1 MRHSFASNLAI
12 LLKLF
17 SLSIIYKH
25 FALSPFSLS
34 QPYHFA
40 DALINELNT
49 ALMHAPFMFI
59 RESRNLSAGI
69 SPATPTH
76 VILHLTSSLTSGF
89 LVFFFVFNKSWVSVT
104 LNGMQQ
110 MKAIGKLS
118 LYTDTYV
125 ESG

>member
-1 MRHSFASNLAI
+1 MQCSFASNLAI
-12 LLKLF
+12 LLKRF

-34 QPYHFA
+34 QPYHLA
-40 DALINELNT
+40 DALINGLNK
-49 ALMHAPFMFI
+49 ALMHAPFTFI

-89 LVFFFVFNKSWVSVT
+89 LVFFVFNKSWVSVT
-104 LNGMQQ
+104 LNGMQE

>member
-34 QPYHFA
+34 QPYHLA

-89 LVFFFVFNKSWVSVT
+89 LVFFLFLINHGF
-104 LNGMQQ
+104 L
-110 MKAIGKLS
+110 
-118 LYTDTYV
+118 
-125 ESG
+125 